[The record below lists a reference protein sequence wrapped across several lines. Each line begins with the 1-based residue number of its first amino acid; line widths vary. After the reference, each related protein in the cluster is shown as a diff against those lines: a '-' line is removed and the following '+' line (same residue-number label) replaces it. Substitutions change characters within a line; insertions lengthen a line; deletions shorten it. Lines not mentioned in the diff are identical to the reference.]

1 VFLFYRKRKSEESM
15 EGFAYF
21 GLFVAGIGTL
31 FATMIAPALLSG
43 SDISSPES
51 TQEWAM
57 FIIPLLVSGG
67 AIWYGWKFGAE
78 KFRDRMM
85 EMQLSTPPTSDPFD
99 SSFVPEEKP
108 ISEEPSKPATSD
120 EISLEDA
127 MDRLLSE
134 FPEATIDIKPTE
146 DENYG
151 ADLSHLDELEKDLKD
166 ELAESP
172 KIRKAMKVD
181 YNVDY
186 EELSKYYST
195 TEDTINQT
203 VTHLKSGRNIML
215 YGDPGTGK
223 TALANLLLSQICG
236 VKEGKDG
243 SPIPNYT
250 IVTANAEWSNFE
262 VIGGI
267 SPDDSGGYYFK
278 DGYVADAAKSCE
290 KTMQEDG
297 KPHYL
302 VIDEFNRANIDEAFG
317 KLFTVFEYRDKQPLL
332 TAKETGAAPFM
343 MPPEF
348 RIIGTMNTQDKNTL
362 FNVGHA
368 LMRRFAFVEIGLPN
382 REDEYKRMPIF
393 VFNKLT
399 KLGIA
404 PERPEDDEDWYA
416 KEMFDFYD
424 DDGTM
429 FKAFNK
435 FMNFLEEEELP
446 QSRDDEV
453 ARGVRT
459 YRKIGPAVIIDSML
473 TVFNSRGQYDL
484 DRALEDVIKSN
495 IMPALEGLERNE
507 LKCLMLKA
515 QEVLG
520 QDHGITNT
528 LEKMVDSPGLS
539 VFG

>member
-1 VFLFYRKRKSEESM
+1 
-15 EGFAYF
+15 
-21 GLFVAGIGTL
+21 
-31 FATMIAPALLSG
+31 
-43 SDISSPES
+43 
-51 TQEWAM
+51 
-57 FIIPLLVSGG
+57 
-67 AIWYGWKFGAE
+67 
-78 KFRDRMM
+78 MM
-85 EMQLSTPPTSDPFD
+85 EMQLSTPPADPFD
-99 SSFVPEEKP
+99 SSFQPAEEED
-108 ISEEPSKPATSD
+108 IDDGGASVAQSSGD
-120 EISLEDA
+120 ISLEDA

-151 ADLSHLDELEKDLKD
+151 VDLSHLDDLEKDLKED
-166 ELAESP
+166 LAESP
-172 KIRKAMKVD
+172 KIRKAMRVD
-181 YNVDY
+181 YTIDY

-223 TALANLLLSQICG
+223 TALANLLLSQVCG
-236 VKEGKDG
+236 VKEGRDG

-278 DGYVADAAKSCE
+278 DGYVSDAAKKCE
-290 KTMQEDG
+290 DTMQKEG

-317 KLFTVFEYRDKQPLL
+317 KLFTVFEYRDKQALL
-332 TAKETGAAPFM
+332 TAKETAGAPFM

-368 LMRRFAFVEIGLPN
+368 LMRRFAFVEIGLPQKD
-382 REDEYKRMPIF
+382 DEYKRMPIF
-393 VFNKLT
+393 VFNKLN

-404 PERPEDDEDWYA
+404 PERPEEEEDWYA

-424 DDGTM
+424 DDGTI

-446 QSRDDEV
+446 QSRDDEL

-473 TVFNSRGQYDL
+473 TVFNSRGQYEL

-495 IMPALEGLERNE
+495 VMPALEGLERNE

-520 QDHGITNT
+520 QNHGISNT